1 MLAAN
6 VSILPVVNQMQVS
19 PFMYRPQLI
28 ESFTKRGI
36 QVASHKSIHRG
47 EFLDND
53 VIQSLASKYSKS
65 PAQIMIKW
73 GLQKNFIVISKTSSL
88 DRMKQNRDIFD
99 FSLSSEDVGKLD
111 NLTDEEEV
119 SIRFKHEMKSRE
131 D

>member
-1 MLAAN
+1 
-6 VSILPVVNQMQVS
+6 MQIS

-36 QVASHKSIHRG
+36 QIASHKSLHRG
-47 EFLDND
+47 DFLDND
-53 VIQSLASKYSKS
+53 VIEALASKYSKS

-73 GLQKNFIVISKTSSL
+73 GLQKNFTVITKTSSL

-99 FSLSSEDVGKLD
+99 FSLSLEDVGKLD
-111 NLTDEEEV
+111 NLTNEEEIL
-119 SIRFKHEMKSRE
+119 IRFKHEMKSRE